1 MSRVI
6 SPTSG
11 ALFLGTLSAQ
21 SRSYLLRLLR
31 AARQQGYR
39 RFVEPAC
46 GAFAMSHLAVQAGF
60 LPAQIETSDVSFFST
75 AMGRAIMGQSLDEL
89 ALEIRLGHVL
99 DGLDPLEPAV
109 ALWAVNYIRLM
120 RNARNPVAE
129 AARKE
134 ALVARDQ
141 QVAQLQ
147 SQLSRAQEALGGMTY
162 YAEDLTTHLA
172 RVWNDPAAVICVNPP
187 TYTGG
192 FEKYYDMGGL
202 LLWQEPAYGIFDADT
217 GLENLMQQAATARAL
232 VICYQEREGGQA
244 LGHPIYMEDGI
255 RRAKGLAQQTH
266 MFLCANRGEE
276 ALRLAGGFGLK
287 RRMVA
292 DIWPG
297 DFTVLPPDYEPHDDA
312 RLEIMEIPNQ
322 VALYY
327 RSIWTHKFAVDGGG
341 NTGKG
346 VAILLDGYLA
356 GVFGYDLSFVVGWK
370 AGTETIGRLML
381 HYGMAVPNRGYRYNR
396 LLTMV
401 AMCRET
407 INRCITDPFYAS
419 RVCALGT
426 VQQTPH
432 PESKEMRGL
441 MKLDRRK
448 PDPRYGYKLVYVADV
463 DDESLETI
471 VPRWLKRERSWRKAR
486 RQAKQ
491 QQEQHGENR

>member
-1 MSRVI
+1 MAKVI

-21 SRSYLLRLLR
+21 SRSYLLRLFR
-31 AARQQGYR
+31 AARQRGYQ

-60 LPAQIETSDVSFFST
+60 LPAQIEASDVSFFST
-75 AMGRAIMGQSLDEL
+75 AMGYAIMGKPLDDL
-89 ALEIRLGHVL
+89 NLTIRLGNVL
-99 DGLDPLEPAV
+99 DGLDAQEPAV
-109 ALWAVNYIRLM
+109 ALWAVNYIRLL

-134 ALVARDQ
+134 ALAARDQ
-141 QVAQLQ
+141 QVEQLR
-147 SQLSRAQEALGGMTY
+147 SQLARARATLGGMTY
-162 YAEDLTTHLA
+162 CAEDLTTHLA
-172 RVWNDPAAVICVNPP
+172 RVWDDPTALVCVNPP

-202 LLWQEPAYGIFDADT
+202 LLWQEPVYGVFDAET
-217 GLENLMQQAATARAL
+217 GLENLMQQATAARAL
-232 VICYQEREGGQA
+232 VICYQEREGGEA

-266 MFLCANRGEE
+266 MFLCANRGDE
-276 ALRLAGGFGLK
+276 ALQLTGGFGLN
-287 RRMVA
+287 RRTIA

-297 DFTVLPPDYEPHDDA
+297 DFTVLPAGYEPHEKA

-327 RSIWTHKFAVDGGG
+327 RSVWTHKFAVDGGG

-346 VAILLDGYLA
+346 VAILLDGYLV

-370 AGTETIGRLML
+370 AGTDTIGRLML

-407 INRCITDPFYAS
+407 INRCIADAFYAS
-419 RVCALGT
+419 RVCAVGT

-441 MKLDRRK
+441 MKLDKRK
-448 PDPRYGYKLVYVADV
+448 PDPRYGYKLVYVSDV
-463 DDESLETI
+463 DEQPLAT
-471 VPRWLKRERSWRKAR
+471 VLPRWLQRERSWLKAR
-486 RQAKQ
+486 QKAKKA
-491 QQEQHGENR
+491 EEHG